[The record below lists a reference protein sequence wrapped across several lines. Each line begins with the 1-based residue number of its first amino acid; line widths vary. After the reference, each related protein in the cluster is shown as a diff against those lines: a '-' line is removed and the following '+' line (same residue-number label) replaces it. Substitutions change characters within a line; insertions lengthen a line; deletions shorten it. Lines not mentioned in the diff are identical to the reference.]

1 MSLDKQDFQ
10 EILSLSLKQLKE
22 DILTELHNEISS
34 VREDLRG
41 EISSV
46 REDLRGEISSVRE
59 DLRGEISA
67 VGEDLRGEFRREI
80 AAVEERI
87 ILGVCEFMN
96 ENILPQFDNM
106 VTKDEFRVAMRRV
119 DAKFDLLTDALVDS
133 DAIEP
138 RRARELM
145 AVRIVH

>member
-22 DILTELHNEISS
+22 DILTELHN
-34 VREDLRG
+34 